1 MRNLRIIPKPNNPTV
16 LKKILLTQNLHLV
29 LFFNE
34 PGWGIIIKQK
44 FNVDKIQ
51 STSKLFNRREQI
63 LKSLLIII
71 LLK

>member
-16 LKKILLTQNLHLV
+16 LKKLLLTQNLHLV

-51 STSKLFNRREQI
+51 STS
-63 LKSLLIII
+63 
-71 LLK
+71 